1 MNMKIRN
8 IILTV
13 TLLAFCGVLLA
24 QEKEPGMNEFIFVDQ
39 EPQPLNVNELR
50 KEIGYPQEAIDKNIE
65 GTVVARILVDKE
77 GNYVK
82 HSIVNEIDPLLAGAV
97 EPQLSRLKFK
107 PAMIKDEPVLYW
119 VNMPFP
125 FKLLGND
132 DVIKQ
137 NIDKLTDELTADPE
151 NYEVWHRRGI
161 QRSTINEYED
171 ALADFNEA
179 IRLNPKKNKK
189 KAKKNTYAYLF
200 YSYYGRA
207 TVYFGQEKFEDAIAD
222 FNQALTFAEEMAI
235 EDSGVT
241 ANIPNIH
248 LERGFTYAKIEKFAE
263 AKADFKKAMA
273 LDKEQKCTIYPL
285 LVDIGLSEDN
295 SEELVEY
302 YSGMLECEPDDELN
316 LFSRGYY
323 KSESGDYE
331 GAIEDLAAIEGKTK
345 NLNIR
350 IAAINGIGIAHMR
363 DGDLEKAREEF
374 ERAINVNVLNPM
386 PHYHMG
392 QLAEKMGDKELACE
406 SYKKAVTYGIE
417 GQEMETGIAFM
428 KENCGWEEDN

>member
-1 MNMKIRN
+1 MKIRN

-13 TLLAFCGVLLA
+13 SLLAFCGVLFA
-24 QEKEPGMNEFIFVDQ
+24 QDKEPGMNEFVFVDQ
-39 EPQPLNVNELR
+39 EPQPLNVNDLR
-50 KEIGYPQEAIDKNIE
+50 KEIGYPQAAIDKNIE
-65 GTVVARILVDKE
+65 GTVVARILIDKE

-82 HSIVNEIDPLLAGAV
+82 HAIVNAIDPLLAGAV
-97 EPQLSRLKFK
+97 EPQLNKLKFK
-107 PAMIKDEPVLYW
+107 PAMLNGEPVSFW

-137 NIDKLTDELTADPE
+137 NIEKLTDELTADPE

-161 QRSTINEYED
+161 QRSTINEHED

-200 YSYYGRA
+200 YSHYGRA
-207 TVYFGQEKFEDAIAD
+207 TVYFNQEKFEEAIAD

-241 ANIPNIH
+241 ANIPNVH
-248 LERGFTYAKIEKFAE
+248 LERGFTYAKTEKFTE
-263 AKADFKKAMA
+263 AKADFKKALA
-273 LDKEQKCTIYPL
+273 LDEKQKCTIYPL

-302 YSGMLECEPDDELN
+302 YSGMIECEPEDELN
-316 LFSRGYY
+316 YFSRGYY

-331 GAIEDLAAIEGKTK
+331 GAIEDLSAIEEKTQ
-345 NLNIR
+345 NINIR
-350 IAAINGIGIAHMR
+350 IAAINGIGIAYMR
-363 DGDLEKAREEF
+363 AGDYEKSKAEF
-374 ERAINVNVLNPM
+374 ERAIKVNVLNPM
-386 PHYHMG
+386 PYYHMA
-392 QLAEKMGDKELACE
+392 QLAEKMDNKEMACE
-406 SYKKAVTYGIE
+406 NYKKALTYEIE
-417 GQEMETGIAFM
+417 GKEQETGIAFM
-428 KENCGWEEDN
+428 KENCGGWEEDN